1 MAVRDSKRDAA
12 KSVPAPAGYM
22 RLLLRQFGTTPE
34 MRKALMAGVDIDE
47 AALAKPGAEATL
59 YSFITFST
67 NLNRIVGEDW
77 PLQASAVWGT
87 ATQGALEV
95 AVRSAATVG
104 DGMDIL
110 ARYGHVRGPYLGLRL
125 VRDKTK
131 TTLLISSAAPVNETV
146 FHAMSQTAAMSAK
159 SMLDPVLE
167 EARDA
172 VVYQFPGKAPEHAES
187 LRAVLGGTVNFNQRH
202 YAIVITNAVCAKASP
217 YADQD
222 LLATALTELEQAAR
236 RIRGEDTLTLRVER
250 LLKRKRTG
258 RLSEDEAARELG
270 LSRRTLVRRLAASGT
285 SYRALLDANLKQ
297 RARQLLDAD
306 KHSRADMA
314 EMLGFEDPTSFSRAC
329 RRWFK
334 GA

>member
-1 MAVRDSKRDAA
+1 MVVRDSKRDAA

-34 MRKALMAGVDIDE
+34 LRKALMAGVDIDE
-47 AALAKPGAEATL
+47 ATLAKPGAEATL
-59 YSFITFST
+59 YSFIAFSA
-67 NLNRIVGEDW
+67 NMHRIVGEDW
-77 PLQASAVWGT
+77 PLKALAVWGT

-104 DGMDIL
+104 EGIEIL
-110 ARYGHVRGPYLGLRL
+110 ARYGHVRGPFLSLRMA
-125 VRDKTK
+125 RDKAK
-131 TTLLISSAAPVNETV
+131 TTLFISSGVPLAEAV
-146 FHAMSQTAAMSAK
+146 FHAMAQTAAMSAK

-167 EARDA
+167 EARDTVA
-172 VVYQFPGKAPEHAES
+172 YQFPGKAPEHADH
-187 LRAVLGGTVNFNQRH
+187 LRAVLGGTVSFNQRH
-202 YAIVITNAVCAKASP
+202 YAVAITNAVCAKASP

-222 LLATALTELEQAAR
+222 LLATALAELEQAAQ

-270 LSRRTLVRRLAASGT
+270 LSRRTLVRRLAANGT

-306 KHSRADMA
+306 KHTRADMA

-334 GA
+334 AG